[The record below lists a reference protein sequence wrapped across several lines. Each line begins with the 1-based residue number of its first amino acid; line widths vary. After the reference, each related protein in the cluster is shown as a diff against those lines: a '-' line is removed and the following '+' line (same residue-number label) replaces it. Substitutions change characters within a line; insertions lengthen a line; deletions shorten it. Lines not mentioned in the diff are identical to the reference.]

1 MTPLL
6 VPMHGI
12 GSRRD
17 LPLPFEYVLLG
28 AALVLCISFLVLIF
42 AWRRPRWDGG
52 PRGLALPRLTRV
64 VDAPAFR
71 LTARLLA
78 LAVWLLAGI
87 ALWFGQDRVT
97 NPYLG
102 FLFVWLWVGVV
113 PFSLVLGPAWRALN
127 PLRTIYS
134 ALAAVPG
141 LRGRVGTTPLPAS
154 VGILPA
160 TAGLAAFTFLELVQP
175 GNNTLPVLRVW
186 AVIWFVGLL
195 AGALRWGEDWIAAAD
210 PFEAYGSLVARVS
223 PWRRIDGRI
232 CLVNPL
238 ANLVAGPHV
247 AGTAAA
253 VSVLLGSTAFDS
265 FGATTGWIR
274 LVQNSGIPAAVWGTG
289 GLAVMIGLVAATFRL
304 GVLGMLPQLAPRPQ
318 DAATKRQ
325 VLSDVMAASV
335 IPIVIGYA
343 LGHYLSLLVLEGQ
356 RTAILF
362 SDPLGLGWNLFGTAE
377 LGIWSAWLDYPQVI
391 AVLQLAFIV
400 GGHLLGVLV
409 AHELAIARLRPRGAV
424 SGQLPLLV
432 VMICYTLG
440 GLVLLFSP

>member
-28 AALVLCISFLVLIF
+28 AALVLCISFLVLVF
-42 AWRRPRWDGG
+42 AWRRPRWDGA
-52 PRGLALPRLTRV
+52 PRGLSLPRLTRV
-64 VDAPAFR
+64 IDAPAFR
-71 LTARLLA
+71 IAARVLA

-87 ALWFGQDRVT
+87 ALWLGQDRVT

-113 PFSLVLGPAWRALN
+113 PFSLLLGPAWRALN
-127 PLRTIYS
+127 PLRTVYR
-134 ALAAVPG
+134 AVAAIPP
-141 LRGRVGTTPLPAS
+141 LKGRVGRTPLPAS

-175 GNNTLPVLRVW
+175 GNNTLTVLRVW

-210 PFEAYGSLVARVS
+210 PFEAYGTLVARMS
-223 PWRRIDGRI
+223 PWRRVDGRI
-232 CLVNPL
+232 TLVNPL
-238 ANLVAGPHV
+238 ANLVAGPHA
-247 AGTAAA
+247 AGSAVA
-253 VSVLLGSTAFDS
+253 VSVLLGGTAFDS
-265 FGATTGWIR
+265 FGATTGWIK
-274 LVQNSGIPAAVWGTG
+274 LVQNSGIPAALWGTG

-304 GVLGMLPQLAPRPQ
+304 GVLGMLPQLTPRPPEP
-318 DAATKRQ
+318 ASRRQ
-325 VLSDVMAASV
+325 ALSDVMAASV
-335 IPIVIGYA
+335 VPIVIGYA

-409 AHELAIARLRPRGAV
+409 AHELAIARLRSRGAIT
-424 SGQLPLLV
+424 GQLPLLV